1 MKRIPLGF
9 SLVAT
14 LAGCGFILFAGGS
27 DKGLE
32 GWQALNDQLE
42 EALVIEEKVNTK
54 VSGPDAKEKDSGQN
68 AAVVNTNVVKE
79 SEVIVN
85 GPALS
90 QDSSTGISSSDPASP
105 AASTAP
111 PASSTA
117 PSEIVEVDSSLE
129 SPQPQPANEPSVQT
143 SPPADQN
150 GLINVNTADVAALMG
165 LPGIGEAKAKAII
178 NYRNQF
184 GPFRSKADL
193 MNVKGIGPKIL
204 EKMKP
209 YVGL

>member
-1 MKRIPLGF
+1 MKRIPLGW
-9 SLVAT
+9 SLAAT
-14 LAGCGFILFAGGS
+14 IAGCGFILFAGGS

-32 GWQALNDQLE
+32 GWQVLNDQLE
-42 EALVIEEKVNTK
+42 EVLVIEEKANAK
-54 VSGPDAKEKDSGQN
+54 VSGPDAQEKDSGQT
-68 AAVVNTNVVKE
+68 AAVANTNVVKD

-85 GPALS
+85 GPASS
-90 QDSSTGISSSDPASP
+90 QDPGTAGMSSSDPAP
-105 AASTAP
+105 PTPSTAP
-111 PASSTA
+111 PASSTT
-117 PSEIVEVDSSLE
+117 PSDAVNGSLQ
-129 SPQPQPANEPSVQT
+129 SQQPLTANESSVQT
-143 SPPADQN
+143 TPSGDQN
-150 GLINVNTADVAALMG
+150 GLININTANAAALMD

-178 NYRNQF
+178 DYRNQF

>member
-1 MKRIPLGF
+1 MKRISLGW
-9 SLVAT
+9 SLAAT
-14 LAGCGFILFAGGS
+14 IAGCGFILFAGGS

-42 EALVIEEKVNTK
+42 EVLVIEEKVNAK
-54 VSGPDAKEKDSGQN
+54 VSEPSAKEKDSGQT
-68 AAVVNTNVVKE
+68 AVVVNTNVVKD
-79 SEVIVN
+79 SEKLVN
-85 GPALS
+85 GPASS
-90 QDSSTGISSSDPASP
+90 QDPGTAEMSSNDPPPP
-105 AASTAP
+105 AASSAP
-111 PASSTA
+111 TDSPTT
-117 PSEIVEVDSSLE
+117 PSEAVDDSLQLQ
-129 SPQPQPANEPSVQT
+129 QPLPANESSVQT
-143 SPPADQN
+143 TPPADQN
-150 GLINVNTADVAALMG
+150 GLINVNTADAASLMG

-178 NYRNQF
+178 NYRNQY